1 MRHEYNDRR
10 QRNRIQPQT
19 AMRLNTAP
27 IAWCSNALDF
37 VQIMNTNTT
46 LSPTKSLARGRYDER
61 GKISCCE
68 ETDVEDAEV
77 NAPGALH
84 QTQTDIDLENPKD
97 IVTSTPIAPPKKKVQ
112 FAEEEL
118 HALEQESRSSAW
130 QPPPRTPKPKNKMDG
145 REWRKR
151 QQIKRRVERRREGY
165 YSEPLL
171 KRIAKLSR
179 ALLACVPYYVDDVT
193 KVEDPTAIGSLR
205 SIMSVQLGF
214 SLVLLALAILD
225 STTAVSPS
233 TASSITATAHA
244 IIDPLF
250 VTLSFAIVGP
260 IYLLARKW
268 DNTPPSKVTRGL
280 IFLSHLLLAANYAL
294 AFAMARFC
302 PRHDPFGYG
311 SGCRQVGDGGGI
323 DDVAENVFVNGG
335 GDTARPLYSIED
347 CILYGATSAC
357 WLILSCPVY
366 VCISRVRATV
376 LGKLDRLTKMEKASR
391 AAQKQLRRFSV

>member
-1 MRHEYNDRR
+1 MY
-10 QRNRIQPQT
+10 
-19 AMRLNTAP
+19 
-27 IAWCSNALDF
+27 
-37 VQIMNTNTT
+37 TNTT
-46 LSPTKSLARGRYDER
+46 LSPIKSLARGSYDEQ

-68 ETDVEDAEV
+68 GETGVEDAEV
-77 NAPGALH
+77 KEQGALQ
-84 QTQTDIDLENPKD
+84 QTQNDIDLENPKD

-118 HALEQESRSSAW
+118 QALEQNGATSSEPRSSAW
-130 QPPPRTPKPKNKMDG
+130 QPPPRTPMPKNKTKMDG

-151 QQIKRRVERRREGY
+151 QQIKRRVERRRESY

-205 SIMSVQLGF
+205 SIMFVQLGF

-225 STTAVSPS
+225 STAAVSPS
-233 TASSITATAHA
+233 RPTSSTAATAHA

-268 DNTPPSKVTRGL
+268 DNAPPSKVTRGL
-280 IFLSHLLLAANYAL
+280 IFLSHLLLAGNYAL

-311 SGCRQVGDGGGI
+311 SGCRQFQVGGGGVGI
-323 DDVAENVFVNGG
+323 DDVTDNLFVGGG
-335 GDTARPLYSIED
+335 GDTTTVRPPYSIED
-347 CILYGATSAC
+347 CILHGATSAC

>member
-1 MRHEYNDRR
+1 MRNGSRRR
-10 QRNRIQPQT
+10 QETERIQAGLRP
-19 AMRLNTAP
+19 RELVGP
-27 IAWCSNALDF
+27 IKPLK
-37 VQIMNTNTT
+37 MNTNTT
-46 LSPTKSLARGRYDER
+46 LSPIKSLARGSYDEQ
-61 GKISCCE
+61 GGISCCE
-68 ETDVEDAEV
+68 ETDVEDTKV
-77 NAPGALH
+77 KAPSALH
-84 QTQTDIDLENPKD
+84 QTQNEIDLENPKD
-97 IVTSTPIAPPKKKVQ
+97 IVSVTSTPNAPPKKKVQ
-112 FAEEEL
+112 FAGEDL
-118 HALEQESRSSAW
+118 HASSSEPRSSAW
-130 QPPPRTPKPKNKMDG
+130 QPPPRTPQTKTKMDG

-151 QQIKRRVERRREGY
+151 QQIKRRVERRRESY

-171 KRIAKLSR
+171 KRIAKLGR

-205 SIMSVQLGF
+205 SIMFVQLGF

-225 STTAVSPS
+225 STAAVSPS
-233 TASSITATAHA
+233 TSDVTATAHA

-250 VTLSFAIVGP
+250 VTLCFAIVGP

-268 DNTPPSKVTRGL
+268 DNAPPSKVTRGL

-302 PRHDPFGYG
+302 PQQDPFGYG
-311 SGCRQVGDGGGI
+311 SGCQGEAD
-323 DDVAENVFVNGG
+323 NLFVNGG
-335 GDTARPLYSIED
+335 GDTATVRPLYSVED

-376 LGKLDRLTKMEKASR
+376 LGKLDRLTKMELASR

>member
-1 MRHEYNDRR
+1 M
-10 QRNRIQPQT
+10 
-19 AMRLNTAP
+19 
-27 IAWCSNALDF
+27 NAK
-37 VQIMNTNTT
+37 TT
-46 LSPTKSLARGRYDER
+46 LSPTKSLARGSYDER

-84 QTQTDIDLENPKD
+84 QTQNDIDLENPKD
-97 IVTSTPIAPPKKKVQ
+97 IVTSTPVAPPKKKVQ

-118 HALEQESRSSAW
+118 HALEQHFAPSSEPRSSAW
-130 QPPPRTPKPKNKMDG
+130 QPPPRTPMPKNKTKMDG

-151 QQIKRRVERRREGY
+151 QQIKRRVERRRESY
-165 YSEPLL
+165 NSEPLL

-205 SIMSVQLGF
+205 SIMFVQLGF

-233 TASSITATAHA
+233 SSSMAATAHA

-268 DNTPPSKVTRGL
+268 DNAPPSKVTRGL
-280 IFLSHLLLAANYAL
+280 IFLSHLLLAANYAV

-311 SGCRQVGDGGGI
+311 SGCRQFQVEDGDVGI
-323 DDVAENVFVNGG
+323 DDVTDNLFVNGG
-335 GDTARPLYSIED
+335 GDTATVRRPYSIED

-376 LGKLDRLTKMEKASR
+376 LGNSID
-391 AAQKQLRRFSV
+391 

>member
-1 MRHEYNDRR
+1 MRVG
-10 QRNRIQPQT
+10 
-19 AMRLNTAP
+19 P
-27 IAWCSNALDF
+27 IDWYVATSYTK
-37 VQIMNTNTT
+37 MNTSTI
-46 LSPTKSLARGRYDER
+46 LSPIKSLAGGSYDEQ

-68 ETDVEDAEV
+68 ETDVEGAKV
-77 NAPGALH
+77 KAAGALH
-84 QTQTDIDLENPKD
+84 QTQNELALENSKHIICGSITSP
-97 IVTSTPIAPPKKKVQ
+97 STPNAPPKKKVQ
-112 FAEEEL
+112 FAEEDL
-118 HALEQESRSSAW
+118 HALEQHGASSSEPRSSSAW
-130 QPPPRTPKPKNKMDG
+130 QPPPRTPKPKTKMDG

-151 QQIKRRVERRREGY
+151 QQIKRRVERRRENY

-205 SIMSVQLGF
+205 SIMFVQLGF

-225 STTAVSPS
+225 STTAVTPS
-233 TASSITATAHA
+233 RPTSSIAATAHA

-268 DNTPPSKVTRGL
+268 DNAPPSKVTRGL
-280 IFLSHLLLAANYAL
+280 IFLSHLLLAANYVL

-302 PRHDPFGYG
+302 PRYDPFGYG
-311 SGCRQVGDGGGI
+311 SGCRQFQVGDGGVGI
-323 DDVAENVFVNGG
+323 DDVADNLFVGG
-335 GDTARPLYSIED
+335 RGDTATVRPPYSIED